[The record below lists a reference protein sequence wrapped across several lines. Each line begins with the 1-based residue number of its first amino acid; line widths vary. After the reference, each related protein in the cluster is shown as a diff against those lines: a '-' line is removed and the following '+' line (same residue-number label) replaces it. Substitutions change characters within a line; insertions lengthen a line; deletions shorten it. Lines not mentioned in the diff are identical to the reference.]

1 MKNKLKSC
9 AILATLGAITIHL
22 INKTLIEMATKDS
35 LLNSSEGNYY
45 DWRFGKIYYRKQG
58 NGKPLLLLHDLD
70 AESSGVEWKKVAAI
84 LAEKYTVYT
93 VDLLGCGRS
102 EKPNITYTN
111 FLYVQMLTDFIKH
124 IIGEK
129 ADVVATGESAA
140 IAVMA
145 CGNDENVI
153 GKICMVNPLSLT
165 ELAKCPNKR
174 TKNPMHLLEKIIRK
188 RKENYAKF
196 EHINKSNY
204 YKYIT
209 DLIGIRVFFLYRE
222 DWIHFHNYIT
232 SVFENDPANYIEDR
246 LLDFDDEPD
255 HYYVAE
261 RPKVYRRTGDTRIYD
276 KKLIDIKSD
285 GIYRSLHYI
294 IKYKGYYV
302 EIQGRTLFEEGWSE
316 IDHDIVY
323 PYYKDD
329 EMLTEFSGL
338 LNRLSGMADEMSSYF
353 RKMKELR
360 EEPDK
365 K

>member
-9 AILATLGAITIHL
+9 AILATLGTITIHL

-84 LAEKYTVYT
+84 LAEKHTVYT

-145 CGNDENVI
+145 CANDENVI

-165 ELAKCPNKR
+165 ELAKCPNKNQDAEVPYR
-174 TKNPMHLLEKIIRK
+174 NTDYWYAAVQHYSFK
-188 RKENYAKF
+188 R
-196 EHINKSNY
+196 
-204 YKYIT
+204 
-209 DLIGIRVFFLYRE
+209 
-222 DWIHFHNYIT
+222 
-232 SVFENDPANYIEDR
+232 
-246 LLDFDDEPD
+246 
-255 HYYVAE
+255 
-261 RPKVYRRTGDTRIYD
+261 
-276 KKLIDIKSD
+276 SD
-285 GIYRSLHYI
+285 
-294 IKYKGYYV
+294 
-302 EIQGRTLFEEGWSE
+302 
-316 IDHDIVY
+316 
-323 PYYKDD
+323 
-329 EMLTEFSGL
+329 
-338 LNRLSGMADEMSSYF
+338 
-353 RKMKELR
+353 
-360 EEPDK
+360 
-365 K
+365 

>member
-174 TKNPMHLLEKIIRK
+174 TKTLKFLIEIPIIGTLLYNIIHSREAIDEKFVDKYLYDEDTIDYQMTKYTMNLLIMKTHIQNICLQASKVDIQRQIFII
-188 RKENYAKF
+188 
-196 EHINKSNY
+196 
-204 YKYIT
+204 
-209 DLIGIRVFFLYRE
+209 VFARRQIVSALSL
-222 DWIHFHNYIT
+222 DNMMKT
-232 SVFENDPANYIEDR
+232 VLR
-246 LLDFDDEPD
+246 LLNN
-255 HYYVAE
+255 
-261 RPKVYRRTGDTRIYD
+261 I
-276 KKLIDIKSD
+276 
-285 GIYRSLHYI
+285 RSMY
-294 IKYKGYYV
+294 
-302 EIQGRTLFEEGWSE
+302 
-316 IDHDIVY
+316 
-323 PYYKDD
+323 
-329 EMLTEFSGL
+329 L
-338 LNRLSGMADEMSSYF
+338 L
-353 RKMKELR
+353 
-360 EEPDK
+360 
-365 K
+365 

>member
-9 AILATLGAITIHL
+9 AILATLGTITIHL

-145 CGNDENVI
+145 CGND
-153 GKICMVNPLSLT
+153 
-165 ELAKCPNKR
+165 
-174 TKNPMHLLEKIIRK
+174 
-188 RKENYAKF
+188 
-196 EHINKSNY
+196 
-204 YKYIT
+204 
-209 DLIGIRVFFLYRE
+209 LYGE
-222 DWIHFHNYIT
+222 STVTYGT
-232 SVFENDPANYIEDR
+232 C
-246 LLDFDDEPD
+246 
-255 HYYVAE
+255 
-261 RPKVYRRTGDTRIYD
+261 KM
-276 KKLIDIKSD
+276 
-285 GIYRSLHYI
+285 
-294 IKYKGYYV
+294 
-302 EIQGRTLFEEGWSE
+302 SE
-316 IDHDIVY
+316 
-323 PYYKDD
+323 
-329 EMLTEFSGL
+329 
-338 LNRLSGMADEMSSYF
+338 
-353 RKMKELR
+353 
-360 EEPDK
+360 
-365 K
+365 

>member
-174 TKNPMHLLEKIIRK
+174 TKTLKFLIEIPIIGTLLYNIIHSREAIDEKFVDKYLYDEDTIDYQMTKIYHESAHNENAHSKYLFASIKGGYTKTNIYHSVWGIHYHDDQIPYRTVEYVIWKIRK
-188 RKENYAKF
+188 KMGHDIIETLVNV
-196 EHINKSNY
+196 
-204 YKYIT
+204 
-209 DLIGIRVFFLYRE
+209 GYR
-222 DWIHFHNYIT
+222 
-232 SVFENDPANYIEDR
+232 
-246 LLDFDDEPD
+246 L
-255 HYYVAE
+255 
-261 RPKVYRRTGDTRIYD
+261 
-276 KKLIDIKSD
+276 KKL
-285 GIYRSLHYI
+285 
-294 IKYKGYYV
+294 
-302 EIQGRTLFEEGWSE
+302 
-316 IDHDIVY
+316 
-323 PYYKDD
+323 
-329 EMLTEFSGL
+329 
-338 LNRLSGMADEMSSYF
+338 
-353 RKMKELR
+353 
-360 EEPDK
+360 
-365 K
+365 

>member
-1 MKNKLKSC
+1 MVYLSISHKVKHYTKQILFASMILLNRGKNDSEKGQLTMKNKLKSC

-84 LAEKYTVYT
+84 LAEKHTVYT

-165 ELAKCPNKR
+165 EL
-174 TKNPMHLLEKIIRK
+174 E
-188 RKENYAKF
+188 
-196 EHINKSNY
+196 
-204 YKYIT
+204 
-209 DLIGIRVFFLYRE
+209 
-222 DWIHFHNYIT
+222 
-232 SVFENDPANYIEDR
+232 
-246 LLDFDDEPD
+246 
-255 HYYVAE
+255 
-261 RPKVYRRTGDTRIYD
+261 
-276 KKLIDIKSD
+276 
-285 GIYRSLHYI
+285 
-294 IKYKGYYV
+294 
-302 EIQGRTLFEEGWSE
+302 
-316 IDHDIVY
+316 
-323 PYYKDD
+323 
-329 EMLTEFSGL
+329 
-338 LNRLSGMADEMSSYF
+338 
-353 RKMKELR
+353 
-360 EEPDK
+360 
-365 K
+365 

>member
-1 MKNKLKSC
+1 MVYLSIRRKVKHYTKQILFASMILLNRGKNDSEKGQLAMKNKLKSC

-84 LAEKYTVYT
+84 LAEKHTVYT

-124 IIGEK
+124 IIGGK

-174 TKNPMHLLEKIIRK
+174 TKTLKFLIEIPIIGTLLYNIIHSREAIDEKFVDKYLYDEDTIDYQMTKIYHESAHNETHIQNICLQASKVDIQRQIFII
-188 RKENYAKF
+188 
-196 EHINKSNY
+196 
-204 YKYIT
+204 
-209 DLIGIRVFFLYRE
+209 VFARRQIVSALSL
-222 DWIHFHNYIT
+222 DNMMKT
-232 SVFENDPANYIEDR
+232 VLR
-246 LLDFDDEPD
+246 LLNN
-255 HYYVAE
+255 
-261 RPKVYRRTGDTRIYD
+261 I
-276 KKLIDIKSD
+276 
-285 GIYRSLHYI
+285 RSMY
-294 IKYKGYYV
+294 
-302 EIQGRTLFEEGWSE
+302 
-316 IDHDIVY
+316 
-323 PYYKDD
+323 
-329 EMLTEFSGL
+329 L
-338 LNRLSGMADEMSSYF
+338 L
-353 RKMKELR
+353 
-360 EEPDK
+360 
-365 K
+365 

>member
-1 MKNKLKSC
+1 MVYLSISRKVKNYTKQILFASMILLNRGKNDSEKGQLTMKNKLKSC

-84 LAEKYTVYT
+84 LAEKHTVYT

-174 TKNPMHLLEKIIRK
+174 TKTLKFLIEIPIIGTLLYNIIHSREAIDEKFVYKYLYDEDAIDYQMTKIYHESAHNENAHSKYLFASIKGGYTKTNIYHCIRK
-188 RKENYAKF
+188 ATNSICIISGQYDENSIEIAKQYQK
-196 EHINKSNY
+196 H
-204 YKYIT
+204 
-209 DLIGIRVFFLYRE
+209 V
-222 DWIHFHNYIT
+222 
-232 SVFENDPANYIEDR
+232 PAIECMCI
-246 LLDFDDEPD
+246 
-255 HYYVAE
+255 
-261 RPKVYRRTGDTRIYD
+261 KDTRHLPQIEQPEGFAEQ
-276 KKLIDIKSD
+276 LDI
-285 GIYRSLHYI
+285 
-294 IKYKGYYV
+294 
-302 EIQGRTLFEEGWSE
+302 LFSAE
-316 IDHDIVY
+316 
-323 PYYKDD
+323 
-329 EMLTEFSGL
+329 
-338 LNRLSGMADEMSSYF
+338 
-353 RKMKELR
+353 
-360 EEPDK
+360 
-365 K
+365 

>member
-9 AILATLGAITIHL
+9 AILATLGTITIHL

-35 LLNSSEGNYY
+35 LLNLSEGNYY

-84 LAEKYTVYT
+84 LAEKHTVYT

-145 CGNDENVI
+145 CANDENVI

-174 TKNPMHLLEKIIRK
+174 TKTLKFLIEIPIIGTLLYNIIHSKEAIDEKFVDKYLYDEDAVDYQMTKIYHESAHNENAHSKYLFASIKGGYTKTNIYHCIRK
-188 RKENYAKF
+188 ASIEIAKQYQK
-196 EHINKSNY
+196 H
-204 YKYIT
+204 
-209 DLIGIRVFFLYRE
+209 V
-222 DWIHFHNYIT
+222 
-232 SVFENDPANYIEDR
+232 PAIECMCIKDTKH
-246 LLDFDDEPD
+246 LPQIEQPEEFAEQLDILFS
-255 HYYVAE
+255 AE
-261 RPKVYRRTGDTRIYD
+261 
-276 KKLIDIKSD
+276 
-285 GIYRSLHYI
+285 
-294 IKYKGYYV
+294 
-302 EIQGRTLFEEGWSE
+302 
-316 IDHDIVY
+316 
-323 PYYKDD
+323 
-329 EMLTEFSGL
+329 
-338 LNRLSGMADEMSSYF
+338 
-353 RKMKELR
+353 
-360 EEPDK
+360 
-365 K
+365 

>member
-84 LAEKYTVYT
+84 LAEKHTVYT

-140 IAVMA
+140 IAAVSYTHLDVYKRQELLL
-145 CGNDENVI
+145 CCSVCVRN
-153 GKICMVNPLSLT
+153 ICF
-165 ELAKCPNKR
+165 R
-174 TKNPMHLLEKIIRK
+174 HFLL
-188 RKENYAKF
+188 
-196 EHINKSNY
+196 HGCQ
-204 YKYIT
+204 
-209 DLIGIRVFFLYRE
+209 DVLPV
-222 DWIHFHNYIT
+222 HH
-232 SVFENDPANYIEDR
+232 
-246 LLDFDDEPD
+246 
-255 HYYVAE
+255 
-261 RPKVYRRTGDTRIYD
+261 
-276 KKLIDIKSD
+276 
-285 GIYRSLHYI
+285 
-294 IKYKGYYV
+294 
-302 EIQGRTLFEEGWSE
+302 QG
-316 IDHDIVY
+316 
-323 PYYKDD
+323 
-329 EMLTEFSGL
+329 
-338 LNRLSGMADEMSSYF
+338 
-353 RKMKELR
+353 
-360 EEPDK
+360 
-365 K
+365 

>member
-1 MKNKLKSC
+1 MVYLSISRKVKNYTKQILFASMILLNRGKNDSEKGQLTMKNKLKSC

-84 LAEKYTVYT
+84 LAEKHTVYT

-174 TKNPMHLLEKIIRK
+174 TKTLKFLIEIPIIGTLLYNIIHSREAIDEKFVDKYLYDEDAIDYQNLLIMKTHIQNICLQASKVDIQRQIFII
-188 RKENYAKF
+188 
-196 EHINKSNY
+196 
-204 YKYIT
+204 
-209 DLIGIRVFFLYRE
+209 VFARRQIVSALSL
-222 DWIHFHNYIT
+222 DNMMKT
-232 SVFENDPANYIEDR
+232 VLR
-246 LLDFDDEPD
+246 LLNN
-255 HYYVAE
+255 
-261 RPKVYRRTGDTRIYD
+261 I
-276 KKLIDIKSD
+276 
-285 GIYRSLHYI
+285 RSMY
-294 IKYKGYYV
+294 
-302 EIQGRTLFEEGWSE
+302 
-316 IDHDIVY
+316 
-323 PYYKDD
+323 
-329 EMLTEFSGL
+329 L
-338 LNRLSGMADEMSSYF
+338 L
-353 RKMKELR
+353 
-360 EEPDK
+360 
-365 K
+365 

>member
-1 MKNKLKSC
+1 MKKKKVLTL
-9 AILATLGAITIHL
+9 IATLTASTLTAITITNRIL
-22 INKTLIEMATKDS
+22 CKLATSDQY
-35 LLNSSEGNYY
+35 LDEDEGEYY

-174 TKNPMHLLEKIIRK
+174 TKTLKFLIEIPIIGTLLYNIIHSREAIDEKFVDKYLYDEDTIDYQMTKIYHESAHNENAHSKYLFASIKGGYTKTNIYHCIRK
-188 RKENYAKF
+188 ATNSICIISGQYDENSIEIAKQYQK
-196 EHINKSNY
+196 H
-204 YKYIT
+204 
-209 DLIGIRVFFLYRE
+209 V
-222 DWIHFHNYIT
+222 
-232 SVFENDPANYIEDR
+232 PAIECMCIKDTKH
-246 LLDFDDEPD
+246 LPQIEQPEGFAEQLDILFS
-255 HYYVAE
+255 AE
-261 RPKVYRRTGDTRIYD
+261 
-276 KKLIDIKSD
+276 
-285 GIYRSLHYI
+285 
-294 IKYKGYYV
+294 
-302 EIQGRTLFEEGWSE
+302 
-316 IDHDIVY
+316 
-323 PYYKDD
+323 
-329 EMLTEFSGL
+329 
-338 LNRLSGMADEMSSYF
+338 
-353 RKMKELR
+353 
-360 EEPDK
+360 
-365 K
+365 